1 MFSEETMAIFFAT
14 LKLMAQGMLGIF
26 IGMIL
31 IMIVVY
37 LLGKITTEKE

>member
-1 MFSEETMAIFFAT
+1 MFSEETMTIFFAT

-31 IMIVVY
+31 IMITVY
-37 LLGKITTEKE
+37 ILGKITAKKK